1 MTAITEKAL
10 DTSMQYDTETAWKL
24 FGKVLKKL
32 AADLKGPWKCPNIL
46 GGVSIF
52 QFSPILLNAN
62 LI

>member
-10 DTSMQYDTETAWKL
+10 DTSMQYDTETAWKN
-24 FGKVLKKL
+24 FGRVLKKV
-32 AADLKGPWKCPNIL
+32 AADLKGPWDCAKEL